1 MKEMAD
7 KSKPSKNEVE
17 YFAKLDAER
26 IERRRQ
32 QEHARA
38 RDAERRLHHM
48 RCPKCGGHLKARK
61 LHGIEFEMC
70 EDCKGSWFDYGE
82 VRAILA
88 HYDKGLVFRI
98 MDDLMGAFG
107 KKPSPKDEI

>member
-1 MKEMAD
+1 
-7 KSKPSKNEVE
+7 
-17 YFAKLDAER
+17 
-26 IERRRQ
+26 
-32 QEHARA
+32 
-38 RDAERRLHHM
+38 
-48 RCPKCGGHLKARK
+48 
-61 LHGIEFEMC
+61 MC